1 LALFGD
7 IVFKNFVP
15 QVQYAMG
22 ALLVV
27 IGFVFVNM
35 AALKERK
42 EDTSDDDER
51 PLLPPHPT
59 RQLIPDSPISTAYQT
74 IQ

>member
-1 LALFGD
+1 
-7 IVFKNFVP
+7 
-15 QVQYAMG
+15 MG

-27 IGFVFVNM
+27 IGFVSVNM

-42 EDTSDDDER
+42 EDTGDDER

-59 RQLIPDSPISTAYQT
+59 RQLIPDSPISTTYQT